1 MRTLVLSCA
10 AAALA
15 CLTGEAAAQGA
26 WCTEDMN
33 ARNCGFFTLAQCQA
47 AASGNGAYC
56 YQNQFVTRAAVT
68 EPRKPARRAKPSR

>member
-26 WCTEDMN
+26 WCTESMN
-33 ARNCGFFTLAQCQA
+33 SRNCGFYTLEQCRA
-47 AASGNGAYC
+47 AASGDGAYC
-56 YQNQFVTRAAVT
+56 DQNPFVTRAATT
-68 EPRKPARRAKPSR
+68 EPRKPARPPKPSR